1 MTMTPAPV
9 TETGADD
16 ARAAARMAWARSV
29 SSGSVEALHRASA
42 DAGFRSYWRG
52 APDGLVM
59 DSPPRLED
67 VRPWLAMPAV
77 LEAGDVRVP
86 RLLARA
92 VEAGILR
99 SEARRGGEEL
109 TEPWCLRGAAH

>member
-1 MTMTPAPV
+1 MCGLCRVRRARLTRHNPHMTMTQAPV
-9 TETGADD
+9 TETGSDD

-52 APDGLVM
+52 APDGIVM

-67 VRPWLAMPAV
+67 VRPW
-77 LEAGDVRVP
+77 
-86 RLLARA
+86 
-92 VEAGILR
+92 R
-99 SEARRGGEEL
+99 SEEHTSEL
-109 TEPWCLRGAAH
+109 QSLMRISYAVFCWKKKND